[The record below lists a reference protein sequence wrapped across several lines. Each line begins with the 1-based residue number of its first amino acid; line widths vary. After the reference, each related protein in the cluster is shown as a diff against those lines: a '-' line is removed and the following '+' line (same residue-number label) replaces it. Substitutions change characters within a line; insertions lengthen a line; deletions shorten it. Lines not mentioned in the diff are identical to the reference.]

1 MDWETLG
8 MIVAGIVT
16 LAIFSL
22 LYKDNPFYRV
32 AESLLVGVSAGYYVI
47 HYFNASVINKFGV
60 PVFRDGNLWMLPGGL
75 LGLLILFRL
84 NKKLQW
90 LSRYAIAF
98 YVAAWS
104 GYLIP
109 SVVQERIL
117 TQVAGSLPTV
127 GDPFGWDTA
136 GTLLILVGVISIL
149 IYFYFSAEHKGVLGQ
164 VSKVGIT
171 FLMIGFGASFGYTV
185 MGRVSLLIGRFQ
197 FLFEELPQRIGW
209 LFG

>member
-1 MDWETLG
+1 MSFDTLG
-8 MIVAGIVT
+8 MLVAAAVT

-32 AESLLVGVSAGYYVI
+32 AEHLLVGVSAGYYLIQYFHAGVI
-47 HYFNASVINKFGV
+47 RKFYV
-60 PVFRDGNLWMLPGGL
+60 PVFEQGELWLIPGGV

-84 NKKLQW
+84 SRRTQW
-90 LSRYAIAF
+90 ISRYAIAF

-109 SVVQERIL
+109 SVLQERIL
-117 TQVAGSLPTV
+117 AQIQ
-127 GDPFGWDTA
+127 
-136 GTLLILVGVISIL
+136 GTLPPVGGGLTWELGGALLLLVGVVSIL
-149 IYFYFSAEHKGVLGQ
+149 IYFYFSAPHTGVLGKISQ
-164 VSKVGIT
+164 VGIT

-197 FLFEELPQRIGW
+197 FLFQDLPRA
-209 LFG
+209 L